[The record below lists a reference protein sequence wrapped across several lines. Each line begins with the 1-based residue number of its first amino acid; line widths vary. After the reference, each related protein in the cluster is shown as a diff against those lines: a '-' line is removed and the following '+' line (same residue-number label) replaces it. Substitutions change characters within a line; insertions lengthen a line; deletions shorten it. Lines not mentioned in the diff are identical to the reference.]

1 MTTQNRELASLI
13 DNSGNVTAT
22 GNLTVSGTTT
32 AVSSTNTTVTDP
44 LMELNNGAG
53 SNSNDLGFVF
63 ERGSTGDNA
72 CLIWD
77 ESNDAFAVGTTTATG
92 SSTGNMSYT
101 TGDFLAGKVT
111 VDNVIINGTTIG
123 HTDDTD
129 LMTLADGGLTV
140 AGTIASTGVV
150 TANAGVVVDNITID
164 GAEFDVSTGDFK
176 FDIEGDL
183 RLDANG
189 GDLIFQDNGTD
200 IGSFTNSSSD
210 FVITSAVQDKDIVFK
225 GDDNGS
231 AITAL
236 TLDMSDAGA
245 ATFNNKIVATEL
257 DISGNVDID
266 GVLET
271 DNLTVGGSQGSDGE
285 VLTSTGSGVAWEA
298 VSAGPTFK
306 TFGTNSIMI
315 GDNATG
321 TIDAANNNTGVGVD
335 VFAALTTGDNNTV
348 MGKSAGDALTTGQ
361 GNTAIGHTA
370 LTTSD
375 TADNNT
381 ALGRNALSSTTDGHS
396 NVAVGKSAG
405 YSNTSGDYNIAIGV
419 NAGQGSTG
427 NNNVSV
433 GHEAGKSDGSTA
445 ASDNVAVGFKALTAV
460 TSGQNNVTMG
470 SNAGLAIQDGEQS
483 IFIGTNAGH
492 KIVSHDDNICIGTN
506 SGYEVV
512 SGASNVYIGSKSGG
526 YGASSGA
533 ANGSNNVAV
542 GEQTLYTSTGSN
554 NTAIGHN
561 ALRLNENG
569 AGNTAVGYQSGDGI
583 TSGSYNTA
591 LGYNCLSATVTADAN
606 TAVGNSVMV
615 ANTSGT
621 KNVAVGQAALD
632 ANTSGSNIVAIGVDA
647 LGSCTDGGGDN
658 VAVGTE
664 ALASTNGTR
673 NLAIGYRALTAQS
686 GSADNLAIGYQALL
700 RQTTGANGNI
710 AIGNNCGRGVVS
722 SASTSQLVAIG
733 HEVASHASSALAGYQ
748 NVFIGYNIANNANL
762 AGAFM
767 NTIIGGSAGTDLTT
781 GDENVFLGYK
791 AGEESVGTDSGG
803 YNCFIGAK
811 TRGTHAS
818 HSQAI
823 AIGHDIDA
831 APGQVA
837 IGTGASGKVYN
848 EFNTD
853 NAWSQGSDERLKQN
867 IKDSTLGL
875 EFINDLRPV
884 TYQWKPS
891 NELPEEWYLHN
902 EENGRDTDTIMTGLI
917 AQEVKE
923 AIDKSGVERFGGWDE
938 DNDGIQQIKKELFI
952 FPLINAVKELTAKV
966 KELEKKLEG

>member
-1 MTTQNRELASLI
+1 MTTQARELAGLI
-13 DNSGNVTAT
+13 DNSGNVTAG
-22 GNLTVSGTTT
+22 GNLTVSGSTTT
-32 AVSSTNTTVTDP
+32 VSSTVETHADP
-44 LMELNNGAG
+44 LIELNTGAG
-53 SNSNDLGFVF
+53 SNANDLGFVF

-72 CLIWD
+72 CIIWD

-92 SSTGNMSYT
+92 TSTGNMSYT
-101 TGDFLAGKVT
+101 VGDFLAGKVT

-129 LMTLADGGLTV
+129 LITLADGALTV
-140 AGTIASTGVV
+140 AGTLAPSGVL

-164 GAEFDVSTGDFK
+164 GTEIDLSS
-176 FDIEGDL
+176 GDL
-183 RLDANG
+183 TLDVAGDIILDADG
-189 GDLIFQDNGTD
+189 EQVIFSDAGTQIANID
-200 IGSFTNSSSD
+200 MGSQNLNIRSKVS
-210 FVITSAVQDKDIVFK
+210 DKDILFY
-225 GDDNGS
+225 GNDNGS
-231 AITAL
+231 DTLAL

-245 ATFNNKIVATEL
+245 AIFTSSVDATNFKINGA
-257 DISGNVDID
+257 
-266 GVLET
+266 
-271 DNLTVGGSQGSDGE
+271 QGSDGQ
-285 VLTSTGSGVAWEA
+285 VMTSTGSGVAWEA
-298 VSAGPTFK
+298 VSAGPTHK

-321 TIDAANNNTGVGVD
+321 TIDAADSNTGVGVD

-348 MGKSAGDALTTGQ
+348 MGHQAGDALTTGS

-381 ALGRNALSSTTDGHS
+381 ALGRNALSLTTDGHS

-445 ASDNVAVGFKALTAV
+445 ASDNVAIGYYALRVV
-460 TSGQNNVTMG
+460 TSGANNVGIG
-470 SNAGLAIQDGEQS
+470 SNALDA
-483 IFIGTNAGH
+483 
-492 KIVSHDDNICIGTN
+492 VL
-506 SGYEVV
+506 
-512 SGASNVYIGSKSGG
+512 
-526 YGASSGA
+526 
-533 ANGSNNVAV
+533 NGSNNIGIGKDAGGAITSGAHNVVIGKDAGDAITTGNYNVVV
-542 GEQTLYTSTGSN
+542 GKGAYTEAETASN
-554 NTAIGHN
+554 NTAIGYL
-561 ALRLNENG
+561 ALKDNTSG

-583 TSGSYNTA
+583 TSGSYNVA
-591 LGYNCLSATVTADAN
+591 LGYNCLSGVVTADAN

-632 ANTSGSNIVAIGVDA
+632 ANTTGSNIVAIGVDA
-647 LGSCTDGGGDN
+647 LGACTDGGGDN

-664 ALASTNGTR
+664 ALAATNGTR
-673 NLAIGYRALTAQS
+673 NLGIGYRALTAQS
-686 GSADNLAIGYQALL
+686 GSADNLAIGYDALV

-710 AIGNNCGRGVVS
+710 AIGNYAGRAVVS

-733 HEVASHASSALAGYQ
+733 HNVASGASAALAGYQ
-748 NVFIGYNIANNANL
+748 NVFVGYNIANTDSL

-767 NTIIGGSAGTDLTT
+767 NTIVGGSAGSGLTT
-781 GDENVFLGYK
+781 GDENVFIGYK
-791 AGEESVGTDSGG
+791 AGTETNNNEGGG

-811 TRGTHAS
+811 TRGTHPS

-823 AIGHDIDA
+823 AIGHNIDA

-837 IGTGASGKVYN
+837 LGTGASGKVYN

-853 NAWSQGSDERLKQN
+853 AAWSQGSDRRLKKN
-867 IKDSTLGL
+867 INDSTLGL

-891 NELPEEWYLHN
+891 NELPEEFYLHN

-938 DNDGIQQIKKELFI
+938 DNDGIQQIKKELFV